1 MDTTSVVTVEKDAAT
16 TTSEATEA
24 EPEVAAA
31 DDVVS
36 ESDGA
41 PGNSWRRRLPR
52 PLTAVLI
59 VLLVVAVVFAV
70 VFGWK
75 LENRNDRSDA
85 GRAAL
90 TAAQNY
96 AVALTSIDSSH
107 LDPDFATVLNGATG
121 EFKDMYSK
129 SADQLKPMLLQ
140 AKSVSK
146 GHVVAAS
153 VQSAS
158 ESEAVIMLFVD
169 AEITNVTNPQPRIDR
184 NRILMTMQKVDNHWL
199 ASKVELP

>member
-1 MDTTSVVTVEKDAAT
+1 MNSTSVVTPEKDSAAPSSEDENAAAAGTEAAT
-16 TTSEATEA
+16 
-24 EPEVAAA
+24 
-31 DDVVS
+31 
-36 ESDGA
+36 ESA
-41 PGNSWRRRLPR
+41 RSWRERLPS

-59 VLLVVAVVFAV
+59 ALLVVAVVFAV

-90 TAAQNY
+90 DAAQNY
-96 AVALTSIDSSH
+96 AVVLTSIDSAH
-107 LDPDFATVLNGATG
+107 LDPDIAAVLNGATG

-158 ESEAVIMLFVD
+158 ENHAVIMLFVD

-184 NRILMTMQKVDNHWL
+184 NRILMTMDKVGDRWL
-199 ASKVELP
+199 AAKVELP